1 MVRGYKEGMEY
12 FLRGEYAQAID
23 CFEEGTGFGESSEC
37 LLMLGKC
44 YEQGLGISRDLVLAK
59 DYYKV
64 ALRHSEAWYGDDH
77 DETRFLKEK
86 LEEMKHVGDLSIQ
99 RKYTESVGWVTVK
112 RAKLKEWTIKFTE
125 DGTLVNIGASIPFC
139 RGFDVAKAHT
149 LKENSYWTCD
159 GQTRFYDG
167 FTLDTDFFSLIVV
180 RGTSRS
186 FESTIN
192 GRDCKVMFPS
202 DADLRYLYVQEVI
215 MNRVRELLKRRAEIV
230 FPQKLNEISE
240 RIGVP
245 YGKCKVNTRISK
257 SWAFFTRGTRDI
269 EISLSAIQ
277 LPEENFEALCVHE
290 LMHYFSG
297 EHDGV
302 FWKKFKELGGRRLYE
317 LDGTH
322 GNHGKWP
329 LLNL

>member
-1 MVRGYKEGMEY
+1 ME
-12 FLRGEYAQAID
+12 
-23 CFEEGTGFGESSEC
+23 
-37 LLMLGKC
+37 KC

-77 DETRFLKEK
+77 DETWFLKEK

-99 RKYTESVGWVTVK
+99 RKYIESVGWVTVK

-125 DGTLVNIGASIPFC
+125 DG
-139 RGFDVAKAHT
+139 
-149 LKENSYWTCD
+149 
-159 GQTRFYDG
+159 
-167 FTLDTDFFSLIVV
+167 TLDTDFFSLIVV

-202 DADLRYLYVQEVI
+202 DADLGYLYVQEVI

-290 LMHYFSG
+290 LMHNFSG

-329 LLNL
+329 SLKL